1 MATGRA
7 GKAAEIRLIECRGKC
22 GKKKSVAC
30 FNPSDLK
37 REKPICR
44 ECRADYR
51 PTPRLSKRVKGVA
64 WRRSNI
70 LLYTGTAKGMK
81 KLEGAA

>member
-1 MATGRA
+1 MPLRI
-7 GKAAEIRLIECRGKC
+7 IRCRGKC
-22 GKKKSVAC
+22 KKRKSVAC

-51 PTPRLSKRVKGVA
+51 PTPRLTKRGKGSA

-70 LLYTGTAKGMK
+70 LLYTETAKGMK
-81 KLEGAA
+81 RLEGGA